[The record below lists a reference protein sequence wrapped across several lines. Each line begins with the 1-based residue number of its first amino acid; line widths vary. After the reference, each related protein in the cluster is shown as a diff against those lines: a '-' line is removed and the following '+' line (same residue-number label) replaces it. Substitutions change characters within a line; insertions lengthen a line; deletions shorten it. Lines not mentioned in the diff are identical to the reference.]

1 MTAATLDAAR
11 IDAIVIG
18 ASAGGVEALCGLLPA
33 LPHDLH
39 AAVLVVLHLPRER
52 PSLLVDIFQPKCAR
66 PVREAQDK
74 ERVEPGTVFLAAP
87 DYHLLVDAGPRLSMS
102 ADEPVH
108 YSRPSIDVLFQSAAD
123 VYGPRLL
130 AILLT
135 GANQD
140 GAEGSAAAHRAGA
153 ITIVQQPESAQASL
167 MPASALRLF
176 APTHVLALDGIAA
189 LLATLSPAGHAAQPM
204 RSEHAAGT
212 PRAGDGRR

>member
-1 MTAATLDAAR
+1 MTAATLEAAR

-33 LPHDLH
+33 LPHDLQ

-74 ERVEPGTVFLAAP
+74 EPVEPGTVFLAAP
-87 DYHLLVDAGPRLSMS
+87 DYHLLVDVGPRLSMS

-140 GAEGSAAAHRAGA
+140 GAEGAAAAHRAGA
-153 ITIVQQPESAQASL
+153 ITVVQQPESAQASL
-167 MPASALRLF
+167 MPASALRLIT
-176 APTHVLALDGIAA
+176 PTHVLSLDEIAA
-189 LLATLSPAGHAAQPM
+189 LLSTLSPTGAAAKPGPGP
-204 RSEHAAGT
+204 RLPGT
-212 PRAGDGRR
+212 SRAKESRR